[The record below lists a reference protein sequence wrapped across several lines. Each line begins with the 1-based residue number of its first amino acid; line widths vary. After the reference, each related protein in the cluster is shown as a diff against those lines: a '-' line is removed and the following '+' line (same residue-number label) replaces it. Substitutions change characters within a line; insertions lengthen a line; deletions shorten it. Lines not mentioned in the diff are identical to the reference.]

1 MHGFHGRVLADV
13 PVDGRRI
20 AVSVRA
26 RRLVCPVLDCPR
38 QTFREQAPMKEP
50 TGDRRAPRYKPTLV
64 DPYRDHLRR
73 RRSEDP
79 AVPVTHLLREIK
91 ELGYTGSANLLVR
104 YITQGRAEG
113 DKPVTTPQRFAC
125 LLLTRP
131 ENLRDTDTA
140 LLQDLAAACL
150 EMTQLTRLTGEFV
163 QLLTP
168 AEGNYANLAAW
179 ITTVRVVDLPHLHS
193 FTNGLELDRAAVE
206 AGLTLPYHN
215 GRTEGVNTR
224 TKQIMRQMHGRTGS
238 PLLRHRILLQ

>member
-1 MHGFHGRVLADV
+1 
-13 PVDGRRI
+13 
-20 AVSVRA
+20 
-26 RRLVCPVLDCPR
+26 
-38 QTFREQAPMKEP
+38 
-50 TGDRRAPRYKPTLV
+50 
-64 DPYRDHLRR
+64 
-73 RRSEDP
+73 
-79 AVPVTHLLREIK
+79 
-91 ELGYTGSANLLVR
+91 
-104 YITQGRAEG
+104 
-113 DKPVTTPQRFAC
+113 
-125 LLLTRP
+125 
-131 ENLRDTDTA
+131 
-140 LLQDLAAACL
+140 
-150 EMTQLTRLTGEFV
+150 MTQLTRLTGEFV